1 MKHLVWC
8 LTLGLL
14 LIAVAR
20 QANAT
25 LIINGDFETGTLAGW
40 TTFTT
45 ANGTLGTGFPN
56 VVPFDTNNDGT
67 ATNSAQFRVGQVSF
81 DLGVPAGGGIFQNIT
96 TGAAPLTL
104 GLDIAALS
112 PDGPNS
118 GGLFELLLDGSV
130 IDSFDFGDILA
141 GATEFSMLAALQ
153 MVSAGTHEVRI
164 RMTRLFLQGGGTP
177 EQYLDNIIATQAAP
191 VPEPSTMLLL
201 GSGLAGLGYF
211 RRRRKAA

>member
-1 MKHLVWC
+1 MKRLVWC
-8 LTLGLL
+8 VTLGLL

-20 QANAT
+20 LANAT

-45 ANGTLGTGFPN
+45 ANGTLGGTGFPN

-67 ATNSAQFRVGQVSF
+67 ATNSAQFRVGQVS
-81 DLGVPAGGGIFQNIT
+81 LGVPAGGGIFQNIT
-96 TGAAPLTL
+96 TVAAPLTL
-104 GLDIAALS
+104 SLDIAAL
-112 PDGPNS
+112 GGVFINAS

-130 IDSFDFGDILA
+130 IDSQDFGDISA
-141 GATEFSMLAALQ
+141 GATEFSMLAALP

-164 RMTRLFLQGGGTP
+164 RMTRPFAQGVGTP

-191 VPEPSTMLLL
+191 VPEPSTLLLL
-201 GSGLAGLGYF
+201 GFGLAGLGF
-211 RRRRKAA
+211 LRRRR